1 MNFIDLYFNPSGRIN
16 RSTYWLFGVL
26 LLGVGWV
33 LIYALLF
40 FVFVASIGFSD
51 FDDLIDIEYMLANAA
66 IFVLIFTIAQLI
78 NFWNAYAIGVKR
90 LHDRNKSAWW
100 VLIWYVIAILGLPL
114 TLGIA
119 TLAVY
124 IWALIWLGFL
134 EGDLYTNRYGDA
146 TTGPYANR
154 PTPQYSPYGGAPAG
168 AAYLGDPGMQGAQY
182 GGAPAGAYPGDPGM
196 QGTQYGGA
204 PVGAY
209 PGDPGMQGTQYSGAP
224 AGAYPGDPS
233 LQNTQYGATPAG
245 AYPVADPVSQGLPY
259 GAAPGSAQVADP
271 VPQGTPDDATPAGPY
286 PSDPVP
292 QDTTYDAAPGSA
304 QVADPVP
311 QGTTYDAAP
320 AGPYPS
326 GPVPQDTTYGAAPA
340 EPYPSDPVPQDT
352 PYDAAS
358 AEPYPSDPVSQDISD
373 DAAPGSAHVE
383 DTVPQDTTDD
393 GTLAGPLQEE
403 PVQQDT
409 PYDAAPA
416 EPAPV
421 SPDQQNRSSQ
431 QRAASP
437 PTLVA
442 QQAEPALDFDA
453 SLNQT
458 PASPSA
464 IENTRDGLK
473 SFYGGLDAE
482 GDAGKFGGLYSLVQ
496 SRIGNAGV
504 IVAGIVFAAFSV
516 FARTDIFGSVLDY
529 LGILGIAVGVVVAIF
544 GVFMLG
550 REKEWWGRIG
560 ALGNNAGNNGTQ
572 TARRTKICPYCAEE
586 IMFEA
591 IRCRFCGS
599 DLPPDA
605 SAS

>member
-1 MNFIDLYFNPSGRIN
+1 MNVIDLYFNPSGRIN
-16 RSTYWLFGVL
+16 RSTFWLFGVL
-26 LLGVGWV
+26 LLNVVWF
-33 LIYALLF
+33 LIFTLLF
-40 FVFVASIGFSD
+40 IVFFATIGASIGITGIDD
-51 FDDLIDIEYMLANAA
+51 FRYIEYILANAA
-66 IFVLIFTIAQLI
+66 IFVLIFAVAQLT
-78 NFWNAYAIGVKR
+78 NLWNVYAITVKR

-100 VLIWYVIAILGLPL
+100 VLIWFMIAFPLGLL
-114 TLGIA
+114 TFGIT
-119 TLAVY
+119 TLAVW

-134 EGDLYTNRYGDA
+134 EGDLGTNPYGYA
-146 TTGPYANR
+146 TTGPYANQ
-154 PTPQYSPYGGAPAG
+154 PSPYETP
-168 AAYLGDPGMQGAQY
+168 YPGDPGMQGTPY

-196 QGTQYGGA
+196 QGAPYGGA
-204 PVGAY
+204 PAGPY
-209 PGDPGMQGTQYSGAP
+209 PGDPGMQGTQGTPYGGAP

-245 AYPVADPVSQGLPY
+245 AYPADPGSQGIPY

-271 VPQGTPDDATPAGPY
+271 VPQGTPYDAAPAGPY
-286 PSDPVP
+286 PSGPVP

-320 AGPYPS
+320 AGPPYPS
-326 GPVPQDTTYGAAPA
+326 G
-340 EPYPSDPVPQDT
+340 PVPQDT

-496 SRIGNAGV
+496 TRIGNVGV

-516 FARTDIFGSVLDY
+516 FARTDIFGLMLDY
-529 LGILGIAVGVVVAIF
+529 IGILGIAVGVVVAIF

-572 TARRTKICPYCAEE
+572 AARRTKICPFCAEE

-591 IRCRFCGS
+591 IKCRFCGS
-599 DLPPDA
+599 DLPPNA

>member
-16 RSTYWLFGVL
+16 RSTFWLFGVL
-26 LLGVGWV
+26 LLNVVWF
-33 LIYALLF
+33 LIYALLYFGF
-40 FVFVASIGFSD
+40 FASIGLL
-51 FDDLIDIEYMLANAA
+51 DLDNLLDIEFILANAV
-66 IFVLIFTIAQLI
+66 IFVLILAIAQLI
-78 NFWNAYAIGVKR
+78 NFWNVYAIMVKR

-100 VLIWYVIAILGLPL
+100 VLIWFMIAFPLGLL
-114 TLGIA
+114 TFGIT
-119 TLAVY
+119 TLAVW

-134 EGDLYTNRYGDA
+134 EGDLGTNPYGYA
-146 TTGPYANR
+146 TTGPYANQ
-154 PTPQYSPYGGAPAG
+154 PSPYETPYPGDLGMQTSPYGAPASG
-168 AAYLGDPGMQGAQY
+168 SYPGDPGMPGTPY
-182 GGAPAGAYPGDPGM
+182 GGVPTGAYPGDPGM
-196 QGTQYGGA
+196 QGA
-204 PVGAY
+204 S
-209 PGDPGMQGTQYSGAP
+209 YSGAP
-224 AGAYPGDPS
+224 AGSYLGDPG
-233 LQNTQYGATPAG
+233 LQNTQYNPTPAG
-245 AYPVADPVSQGLPY
+245 PYPVD
-259 GAAPGSAQVADP
+259 PGSQNIPYVA
-271 VPQGTPDDATPAGPY
+271 APAGPY
-286 PSDPVP
+286 PSDPVS
-292 QDTTYDAAPGSA
+292 QDTPYD
-304 QVADPVP
+304 
-311 QGTTYDAAP
+311 
-320 AGPYPS
+320 
-326 GPVPQDTTYGAAPA
+326 AAPA
-340 EPYPSDPVPQDT
+340 EPYPSDPVPQDAPYDAAPAEPYPSGPVPQDT
-352 PYDAAS
+352 PYDAAP
-358 AEPYPSDPVSQDISD
+358 AEPYPSDPVPQNTPY

-383 DTVPQDTTDD
+383 DAVPQDTPNDD
-393 GTLAGPLQEE
+393 IPAGPLQEE

-496 SRIGNAGV
+496 TRIGNAGV
-504 IVAGIVFAAFSV
+504 IVAGIVFAALSV
-516 FARTDIFGSVLDY
+516 FARTDIFGLMLDY
-529 LGILGIAVGVVVAIF
+529 IGILGIAVGVVVAIF

-572 TARRTKICPYCAEE
+572 AARRTKVCPYCAEE